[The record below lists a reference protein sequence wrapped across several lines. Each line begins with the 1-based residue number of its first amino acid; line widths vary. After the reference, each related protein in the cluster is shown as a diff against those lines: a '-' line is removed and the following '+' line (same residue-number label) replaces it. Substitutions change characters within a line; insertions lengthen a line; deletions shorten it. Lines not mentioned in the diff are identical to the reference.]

1 MQRVKNFLC
10 AAACTSL
17 GFGYS
22 PIVPGTIGTIPSV
35 ILFILIARYVAPEL
49 QTLIIAKVFILACL
63 LSILLAPWAERQWG
77 LKDPRRFVL
86 DEVAGYFL
94 TVLLIWP
101 FVAYSEFWSNLVRD
115 ERDAS
120 IILFAG
126 IAFVATRFFDIVKP
140 FPARRLE
147 KLPKGWGILLDDLA
161 ASLYA
166 AAVLHMFFF
175 LIQPLLRTIIF
186 RLIPAA

>member
-1 MQRVKNFLC
+1 MQRVKDFLC

-22 PIVPGTIGTIPSV
+22 PIIPGTFGTLPSV
-35 ILFILIARYVAPEL
+35 VLFILIARYVTPDL
-49 QTLIIAKVFILACL
+49 QTLVIATVLILACL

-77 LKDPRRFVL
+77 RKDPRRFVL

-94 TVLLIWP
+94 TVLLVWP
-101 FVAYSEFWSNLVRD
+101 FVAIQEPK
-115 ERDAS
+115 S
-120 IILFAG
+120 IMVFAG
-126 IAFVATRFFDIVKP
+126 MAFVATRFFDIVKP

-147 KLPKGWGILLDDLA
+147 KLPQGWGILLDDLA

-166 AAVLHMFFF
+166 AALLHVVPMLISAIFTVLSSMSPWPF
-175 LIQPLLRTIIF
+175 P
-186 RLIPAA
+186 